1 VREQRLFG
9 SALLE
14 RAPKHSV
21 GDAVEEEE
29 SPIVHKVRIYARIQ
43 CMNIESNWGLGFAER
58 RKCGT
63 V

>member
-9 SALLE
+9 SVLVE

-29 SPIVHKVRIYARIQ
+29 IPIVHKVRIYARIQ
-43 CMNIESNWGLGFAER
+43 CMNIESNRGFGTAGR
-58 RKCGT
+58 RKCT
-63 V
+63 K